1 MERDLESFLL
11 RDLAVGRGIDSIGRD
26 DDILALGI
34 VDSLGLLQLVSF
46 LEEKFGIKVEDE
58 DLVIDN
64 FRSISRIEQFV
75 EEKQREKA
83 A

>member
-1 MERDLESFLL
+1 MERDLETFLL